1 MDYGVLQGYI
11 GDARAVLPV
20 RMCAT
25 AGMARLRPRRLAR
38 ENVCHRGEG
47 AAPSAPSRP

>member
-1 MDYGVLQGYI
+1 
-11 GDARAVLPV
+11 V

-25 AGMARLRPRRLAR
+25 AGMAHLRPRRLAR

-47 AAPSAPSRP
+47 AAPAAKVTLMVSPKKLFLALVE